1 MHFICLERFSDLWKE
16 IPVFDLNF
24 SQQITS
30 FSLIITWQNYQTPC
44 FASPPFMYFQLGAVS
59 SYPQDCNSF
68 ARVHRLNQHM
78 EICSSTKQQPGAVES
93 CSSQQMC
100 CQHTRKGYAQIT
112 SEVTLSFG
120 FRAFYF
126 TFSNEVGA
134 AREASLCLVN
144 KRRTFRAVSNAG
156 LTNTR
161 CCWSTNAPH
170 IFSSSPSFST
180 WKNISV
186 PLGHESVAQL

>member
-1 MHFICLERFSDLWKE
+1 MTKLPDPMLS
-16 IPVFDLNF
+16 
-24 SQQITS
+24 ITS
-30 FSLIITWQNYQTPC
+30 LYVFPTGRCLQ
-44 FASPPFMYFQLGAVS
+44 
-59 SYPQDCNSF
+59 QDCNSF
-68 ARVHRLNQHM
+68 AQVHRLNQHM

-144 KRRTFRAVSNAG
+144 KHRTFRAVSNAG

-161 CCWSTNAPH
+161 CCWSTNAPQLT
-170 IFSSSPSFST
+170 S
-180 WKNISV
+180 SV
-186 PLGHESVAQL
+186 PHLPSPPGKTSQFH